1 MRHILDL
8 AAADQHQFFID
19 NIPHNRL
26 LRMQLGP
33 SSRGQLSFVL
43 PHHPAIIGA
52 PAGNAA
58 HTGALTSALD
68 AAMGSSVLTWFDQAQ
83 RSATLDL
90 RVDFLRGARP
100 GADLCCET
108 RCLSVSDHLAVVGGL
123 AHDGDR
129 DDPVAIATGRFAVF
143 PLRPGFDLELEIAL
157 GRSSPERPATA
168 EAMTAAPAAGD
179 TALPTALA
187 DQAYLRSLGLKLD
200 MAATPVRGL
209 MPYHERV
216 VGNPKVP
223 ALHGGALATLMQV
236 TAAAELM
243 KTSQAS
249 SAPLMSSCTIEY
261 LRSAELVDCQASAA
275 VVTRSRRYA
284 NLRAAIWQSR
294 EDQPVAVA
302 TVHFL
307 LAG

>member
-8 AAADQHQFFID
+8 DAADQHNFFID
-19 NIPHNRL
+19 SIPHNRL
-26 LRMQLGP
+26 LRMRLGP
-33 SSRGQLSFVL
+33 SSRGRLSFEL

-58 HTGALTSALD
+58 HSGALTSALD
-68 AAMGSSVLTWFDQAQ
+68 AAMGSSVLTWFDQAR

-100 GADLCCET
+100 GADLRCET
-108 RCLSVSDHLAVVGGL
+108 RCLSVSDHLAVIEGL
-123 AHDGDR
+123 AHDGER
-129 DDPVAIATGRFAVF
+129 DDPVAVATGRFAVF
-143 PLRPGFDLELEIAL
+143 PLRPGFDLQAEIARSL
-157 GRSSPERPATA
+157 SSPERPATA
-168 EAMTAAPAAGD
+168 EAMSGEFNASG
-179 TALPTALA
+179 TALPPALA
-187 DQAYLRSLGLKLD
+187 DQAYLHSLGLRLD

-209 MPYHERV
+209 MPHHERV

-236 TAAAELM
+236 TATAELM
-243 KTSQAS
+243 KTSQAI

-261 LRSAELVDCQASAA
+261 LRSAELVDCHASAV